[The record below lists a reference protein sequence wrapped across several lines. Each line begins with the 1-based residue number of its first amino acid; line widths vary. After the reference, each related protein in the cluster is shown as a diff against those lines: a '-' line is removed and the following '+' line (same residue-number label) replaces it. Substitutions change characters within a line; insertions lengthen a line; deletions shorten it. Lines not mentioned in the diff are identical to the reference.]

1 MFKFKIAKLE
11 DVKEEHRQFYRQ
23 GDDGAFYLIVEGAV
37 AKEKL
42 DEFRDKNVDLLKQ
55 MDKFKDVDPVKYKE
69 LAEEHR
75 KLEEGE
81 LIKKG
86 DVEGLVAS
94 RTRAMKEEYDKK
106 YGDLE
111 KSFNTANRQ
120 LETLIIDNSVR
131 AEATKLGIA
140 PTAVDD
146 VLLRAKTIYKVEE
159 GKAVA
164 KDAEGKVIYGKDGQN
179 SLAITDWIGSL
190 KESAPHLFQTSQGS
204 GSQHQGF
211 RGGVDTKDMS
221 PSQKIAAGLAKGTS
235 SVLT

>member
-11 DVKEEHRQFYRQ
+11 DVKEEHRGFYRQ
-23 GDDGAFYLIVEGAV
+23 GDDGNYYLIVEGAV
-37 AKEKL
+37 AKDKL
-42 DEFRDKNVDLLKQ
+42 DEFREKNIQLLRD
-55 MDKFKDVDPVKYKE
+55 MDKFKDVDPEKYRL

-86 DVEGLVAS
+86 DVEGLVNS
-94 RTRAMKEEYDKK
+94 RTSVMKTDFERK

-111 KSFNTANRQ
+111 KKFGTANRQ
-120 LETLIIDNSVR
+120 LETLMIDNNVR

-159 GKAVA
+159 GKVVA
-164 KDAEGKVIYGKDGQN
+164 KDAEGNPMFGKDSNPLGI
-179 SLAITDWIGSL
+179 SEWIGGL
-190 KESAPHLFQTSQGS
+190 KEGAPHLFQGSAGS
-204 GSQHQGF
+204 GSSHSGG
-211 RGGVDTKDMS
+211 RGGQDTSTMS
-221 PSQKIAAGLAKGTS
+221 PSQKIADGLAKGTS
-235 SVLT
+235 TAIQN